1 MAEPQPNIF
10 IDSDFGVRLADF
22 GLAVFSEAEGARG
35 SLRGGAT
42 PWLSP
47 ELLDPEEDEEEGRP
61 TYASDIYS
69 FGCVMIEVRHDFCF
83 RF

>member
-1 MAEPQPNIF
+1 MGLQPNVL

-22 GLAVFSEAEGARG
+22 GLAVFAEAKSARG

-47 ELLDPEEDEEEGRP
+47 ELLDPYKDDEVRP
-61 TYASDIYS
+61 SYASDIYS
-69 FGCVMIEVRHDFCF
+69 FGCVMVEVRLCSAF
-83 RF
+83 